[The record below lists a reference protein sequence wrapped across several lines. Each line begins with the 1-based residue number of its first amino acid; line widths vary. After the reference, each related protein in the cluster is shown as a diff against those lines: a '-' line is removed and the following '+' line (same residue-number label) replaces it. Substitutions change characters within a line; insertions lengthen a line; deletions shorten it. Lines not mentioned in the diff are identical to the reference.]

1 MVMNFVWMF
10 KSFPFQDS
18 TPSLFDD
25 FCCFTF
31 GISIS
36 KKKSKIQAAHE
47 GRACDFQANH
57 LIRQKGGWMSSR
69 ELCNFQ

>member
-36 KKKSKIQAAHE
+36 KKNQKSKRLMKDERVIFKQ
-47 GRACDFQANH
+47 
-57 LIRQKGGWMSSR
+57 IT
-69 ELCNFQ
+69 